1 MAVKLKVWQTVL
13 GLTRKL
19 SRLTWKLS
27 SNIQL
32 DLLEDED
39 DHEDNEVGTIFS
51 EERRFIRSDVFEF
64 PPPPSYVHS
73 KKIDS
78 DDSIFGEDSEHVDSE
93 HVTSPDGKNP
103 PGGKNLNQD
112 LTRTNSITFNIKKGN
127 IKRSQIK
134 LLWNNFFHW
143 FEILWN
149 FGSQLSVK
157 YMFLYIGH
165 YNNFTYIGS
174 I

>member
-1 MAVKLKVWQTVL
+1 MEKF
-13 GLTRKL
+13 
-19 SRLTWKLS
+19 
-27 SNIQL
+27 
-32 DLLEDED
+32 
-39 DHEDNEVGTIFS
+39 FS
-51 EERRFIRSDVFEF
+51 VFEFPFPVFEFPFPVFEIPFSVFEF

-93 HVTSPDGKNP
+93 HVTSPDGCGKNP

-134 LLWNNFFHW
+134 LKVISL
-143 FEILWN
+143 
-149 FGSQLSVK
+149 V
-157 YMFLYIGH
+157 
-165 YNNFTYIGS
+165 
-174 I
+174 

>member
-1 MAVKLKVWQTVL
+1 M
-13 GLTRKL
+13 
-19 SRLTWKLS
+19 
-27 SNIQL
+27 

-64 PPPPSYVHS
+64 PPPPSYVQS

-93 HVTSPDGKNP
+93 HVTSPDGGKNHNL
-103 PGGKNLNQD
+103 GGKNLTPD

-127 IKRSQIK
+127 IKRSQMQLKVTKTIK
-134 LLWNNFFHW
+134 
-143 FEILWN
+143 
-149 FGSQLSVK
+149 VA
-157 YMFLYIGH
+157 FLIVLH
-165 YNNFTYIGS
+165 LNKS
-174 I
+174 IPLQSPAETSPPHRLTQIHLECVPRHLFRYLK

>member
-1 MAVKLKVWQTVL
+1 M
-13 GLTRKL
+13 
-19 SRLTWKLS
+19 
-27 SNIQL
+27 

-64 PPPPSYVHS
+64 PPPPSYVQS

-93 HVTSPDGKNP
+93 HVTSPDGA
-103 PGGKNLNQD
+103 KNLSPD

-127 IKRSQIK
+127 IKK
-134 LLWNNFFHW
+134 L
-143 FEILWN
+143 
-149 FGSQLSVK
+149 
-157 YMFLYIGH
+157 
-165 YNNFTYIGS
+165 T
-174 I
+174 

>member
-1 MAVKLKVWQTVL
+1 MSLW
-13 GLTRKL
+13 
-19 SRLTWKLS
+19 LTWKLS

-32 DLLEDED
+32 DILEDED

-93 HVTSPDGKNP
+93 HVTSPEGGKNP
-103 PGGKNLNQD
+103 PGKNLNQD

-127 IKRSQIK
+127 IKRSQIELK
-134 LLWNNFFHW
+134 
-143 FEILWN
+143 
-149 FGSQLSVK
+149 V
-157 YMFLYIGH
+157 
-165 YNNFTYIGS
+165 T
-174 I
+174 